1 MIDYVVWCPGR
12 CGSILTSRILLA
24 ALYEQKLELLH
35 HTHKDTSYT
44 GPAKIIHSHS
54 PEFFINSKVACTKVA
69 LTRNIFD
76 SAVSQAIMLKTKIG
90 NLVGQ
95 EQLDEYKNKFSDYKF
110 IVDPAMFTHQVK
122 KIDNEFTTVLRSNA
136 EYVAI
141 SYEQI
146 KDNPFDVLKLLK
158 INKKLINIKL
168 LTEHVT
174 SKKIPIEKS
183 QMVTNFSELKQIYDN
198 LNLKN

>member
-1 MIDYVVWCPGR
+1 
-12 CGSILTSRILLA
+12 
-24 ALYEQKLELLH
+24 
-35 HTHKDTSYT
+35 
-44 GPAKIIHSHS
+44 
-54 PEFFINSKVACTKVA
+54 
-69 LTRNIFD
+69 
-76 SAVSQAIMLKTKIG
+76 MLKTKIG

-198 LNLKN
+198 LNLKNKSLT